1 MTARQN
7 SGSGRSGRII
17 IRLLLA
23 VFGFA
28 VGVGFYVWQYL
39 GIASYRPIDIVKDLI
54 PNGTVP
60 SVPIGETDPPI
71 TDPNGNG
78 GIPTA
83 TDGTGNGNGNGT
95 EDGTGNGNGTEQTG
109 RAPVGP
115 VSGVYIHPN
124 YPVREVPQK
133 DSAVRNILVF
143 GVDARSEEQVQARTD
158 SIMILTLDKH
168 QNNIKI
174 TSVMRDTEFV
184 LDTQNRTSAK
194 VNAAYVYGGV
204 GLLINT
210 LNTQLDLDIQE
221 YMMLDFWSSAA
232 LVDEVGGIEIDVQED
247 EIQNFNQILNEM
259 NSLFGDAPG
268 TDHITHAGP
277 QLINGKQAVSWA
289 RIRYVG
295 TDFARTQRQR
305 TIVETLIRKVA
316 DMNVLEQV
324 RVGEALL
331 SGVVTN
337 INRFSM
343 LDAGMTVLGG
353 LHDIEQYR
361 IPGDGLYETNTSN
374 WNMIVD
380 WDSQLPVFHEFIWE

>member
-1 MTARQN
+1 MTARYN

-17 IRLLLA
+17 LRIVLA
-23 VFGFA
+23 VLGFA
-28 VGVGFYVWQYL
+28 IGVGFYVWQYL

-60 SVPIGETDPPI
+60 SGPVLETDPPI

-78 GIPTA
+78 GIPTEP
-83 TDGTGNGNGNGT
+83 DGTGNGNGAGT
-95 EDGTGNGNGTEQTG
+95 ENGTEQNG
-109 RAPVGP
+109 RPPEGP
-115 VSGVYIHPN
+115 VSGVYIHPS
-124 YPVREVPQK
+124 YPVREVRQK
-133 DSAVRNILVF
+133 DSAIRNILVF

-158 SIMILTLDKH
+158 SIMILTLDKR
-168 QNNIKI
+168 QNDIKI

-184 LDTQNRTSAK
+184 LDTQNRSSAK

-221 YMMLDFWSSAA
+221 YMMLDFWSSAS
-232 LVDEVGGIEIDVQED
+232 LVDEVGGIEIDVKQD

-259 NSLFGDAPG
+259 NSLFGDPPG
-268 TDHITHAGP
+268 TDHITQAGP

-305 TIVETLIRKVA
+305 TIVENLIRKVA
-316 DMNVLEQV
+316 GMNVLEQV

-337 INRFSM
+337 INRLSM
-343 LDAGMTVLGG
+343 LEAGMTVLGG

-361 IPGDGLYETNTSN
+361 IPGDGFYETNTSN

-380 WDSQLPVFHEFIWE
+380 WNKQLPAFHEFIWE